1 MGRGQNLLNLVKK
14 IKQEKQIE
22 EIKTEIA
29 EVIKPENLKAGITA
43 FGIEGN
49 KNIVDTSDANLND
62 YYLHPNYIGY
72 SKGSKIKG
80 RMPVS
85 TEDQLQY
92 FSSTQTMLNPE
103 YPNFILLR
111 HYPAGTIKGEIKT
124 ISANAINSEWIK
136 NKNICIRAN
145 YNPNLTY
152 WIHDWHVEIA
162 VCENDC
168 RFQFRNS
175 NGEQPIYCIYKDT
188 GNSAP
193 YTLYQAW
200 CNDLSE
206 LTIDNWEKKDIAAN
220 SNMNNSLGKIG
231 SLYAYSRDKSVTTTG
246 LTSSTGIMSS
256 KGKIYFKNKINANA
270 TPSYLSNNNNGAFID
285 IIDENKLT
293 QFINLTPEHIKKGE
307 TYLGIEGTMEE
318 GIDTSDA
325 TATAND
331 ILKDKTAYVNGE
343 KIVGTNDNNNNA
355 IVGTTIQ
362 LGGSN
367 YSGLNKIIKTV
378 PDDLV
383 ISGTSA
389 SYMFN
394 NCSSLEK
401 ISSLDT
407 SNVTRME
414 SMFLNCSSL
423 KEVPSLNTSKVTYMS
438 SMFSGCSSLEKI
450 PSLDTSKATNVQYMF
465 RDCTSLKEVPLL
477 NLTAST
483 SGDSM
488 FLNCSSLKEIP
499 LLNISNIT
507 NMTSMFSGCSSLKKI
522 PLLDTSKVTNMN
534 STFNGTALETIPL
547 LNTSKV
553 TNMAGM
559 FQNCNLLKEIP
570 LFDTANV
577 RNMQNTFWGCNNLS
591 TIPLLNTSKVT
602 NMMGM
607 FRSSGIKEIP
617 LLDTS
622 KVIDMR
628 DMIRDCY
635 LTTIPEF
642 NTTSLINMELFAYH
656 APHLSDESLN
666 NILAM
671 CTKATKITNSSY
683 KKLSYI
689 GLSSTQAT
697 RCQTLS
703 NYDAFIAAGW
713 TTGY

>member
-72 SKGSKIKG
+72 SKGNKIKG

-124 ISANAINSEWIK
+124 ISANAINSEWIE

-256 KGKIYFKNKINANA
+256 KGKIYFKNKLNANT

-293 QFINLTPEHIKKGE
+293 QFINLIPEHIKKGE

-325 TATAND
+325 TAVASD
-331 ILKDKTAYVNGE
+331 IAIGKTAYVNGE
-343 KIVGTNDNNNNA
+343 KIEGTA
-355 IVGTTIQ
+355 AT
-362 LGGSN
+362 SN
-367 YSGLNKIIKTV
+367 IKIT
-378 PDDLV
+378 D
-383 ISGTSA
+383 A
-389 SYMFN
+389 SYLFCKKSRTDYLNEFLALCNNVTNTQWMFN
-394 NCSSLEK
+394 DCKNLTNLDLSNF
-401 ISSLDT
+401 DT
-407 SNVTRME
+407 SNVIDMNN
-414 SMFLNCSSL
+414 MFCGCSNLINLDLSNFDTSRVINMYYMFYNCPHLTDLNLSSFDM
-423 KEVPSLNTSKVTYMS
+423 SNITNIS
-438 SMFSGCSSLEKI
+438 SMFSNCSKLTNLQFGFNLGKGYTQKTTNNSNYQLGILSSLLTNE
-450 PSLDTSKATNVQYMF
+450 SLMSVINNLYD
-465 RDCTSLKEVPLL
+465 L
-477 NLTAST
+477 NLTYNVENGGTLYTQKLILGNTNLAKLT
-483 SGDSM
+483 AE
-488 FLNCSSLKEIP
+488 EIA
-499 LLNISNIT
+499 IAT
-507 NMTSMFSGCSSLKKI
+507 NK
-522 PLLDTSKVTNMN
+522 
-534 STFNGTALETIPL
+534 
-547 LNTSKV
+547 
-553 TNMAGM
+553 
-559 FQNCNLLKEIP
+559 
-570 LFDTANV
+570 
-577 RNMQNTFWGCNNLS
+577 
-591 TIPLLNTSKVT
+591 
-602 NMMGM
+602 
-607 FRSSGIKEIP
+607 
-617 LLDTS
+617 
-622 KVIDMR
+622 
-628 DMIRDCY
+628 
-635 LTTIPEF
+635 
-642 NTTSLINMELFAYH
+642 
-656 APHLSDESLN
+656 
-666 NILAM
+666 
-671 CTKATKITNSSY
+671 
-683 KKLSYI
+683 
-689 GLSSTQAT
+689 
-697 RCQTLS
+697 
-703 NYDAFIAAGW
+703 GW
-713 TTGY
+713 TVS

>member
-49 KNIVDTSDANLND
+49 KNIVDTSDANLNE

-111 HYPAGTIKGEIKT
+111 HYSTGTIKGEIKT
-124 ISANAINSEWIK
+124 ISASAINSEWIE

-152 WIHDWHVEIA
+152 WKYDWHVEIA

-256 KGKIYFKNKINANA
+256 KGKIYFKNKLNANT

-293 QFINLTPEHIKKGE
+293 QFINLIPEHIKKGE

-325 TATAND
+325 TAVASD
-331 ILKDKTAYVNGE
+331 IAIGKTAYVNGE
-343 KIVGTNDNNNNA
+343 KITGSLEFGDYNAEIDTSITPVFSVLNCITKINKLDTSNCTSITFRDCSFLEEIPEIDISKLTNTNSMFYNCKK
-355 IVGTTIQ
+355 IKTIP
-362 LGGSN
+362 LIN
-367 YSGLNKIIKTV
+367 TNKITNM
-378 PDDLV
+378 
-383 ISGTSA
+383 SF
-389 SYMFN
+389 MFYYCN
-394 NCSSLEK
+394 NLES
-401 ISSLDT
+401 IPLIDT
-407 SNVTRME
+407 SNVTIMD
-414 SMFLNCSSL
+414 SMFYYCNKLESIPQLITSKCTNMHSMFYYCTNL
-423 KEVPSLNTSKVTYMS
+423 KGIPQLDTSNATNTNGMFYHCDNLITAPSIDISKVTDAG
-438 SMFSGCSSLEKI
+438 SMFGQCVLLSSVPEYDVSSLYRLGSIFYNCGNLTNLGGLVNLGKGYTI
-450 PSLDTSKATNVQYMF
+450 QTKNNANQTLNLSYSPLLTHDSLMNIINNLYD
-465 RDCTSLKEVPLL
+465 L
-477 NLTAST
+477 NLTYNVAGGGTLYTQSLVL
-483 SGDSM
+483 GDTN
-488 FLNCSSLKEIP
+488 LNKLTAEEIA
-499 LLNISNIT
+499 IAT
-507 NMTSMFSGCSSLKKI
+507 NK
-522 PLLDTSKVTNMN
+522 
-534 STFNGTALETIPL
+534 
-547 LNTSKV
+547 
-553 TNMAGM
+553 
-559 FQNCNLLKEIP
+559 
-570 LFDTANV
+570 
-577 RNMQNTFWGCNNLS
+577 
-591 TIPLLNTSKVT
+591 
-602 NMMGM
+602 
-607 FRSSGIKEIP
+607 
-617 LLDTS
+617 
-622 KVIDMR
+622 
-628 DMIRDCY
+628 
-635 LTTIPEF
+635 
-642 NTTSLINMELFAYH
+642 
-656 APHLSDESLN
+656 
-666 NILAM
+666 
-671 CTKATKITNSSY
+671 
-683 KKLSYI
+683 
-689 GLSSTQAT
+689 
-697 RCQTLS
+697 
-703 NYDAFIAAGW
+703 GW
-713 TTGY
+713 TVS

>member
-49 KNIVDTSDANLND
+49 KNIVDTSDANLNE

-111 HYPAGTIKGEIKT
+111 HYSTGTIKGEIKT
-124 ISANAINSEWIK
+124 ISANAINSEWIE

-152 WIHDWHVEIA
+152 WIYDWHVEIA

-256 KGKIYFKNKINANA
+256 KGKIYFKNKLNANT

-293 QFINLTPEHIKKGE
+293 QFINLIPEHIKKGE

-325 TATAND
+325 TAVASD
-331 ILKDKTAYVNGE
+331 IAIGKTAYVNGE
-343 KIVGTNDNNNNA
+343 KITGSLEFGDYNTEIDTSIGTSFSVQNCITKISKLDTSNCTSITFNGCINLETIPQIDISRATNLSSMFYNCKK
-355 IVGTTIQ
+355 ITTIPQ
-362 LGGSN
+362 
-367 YSGLNKIIKTV
+367 I
-378 PDDLV
+378 
-383 ISGTSA
+383 
-389 SYMFN
+389 
-394 NCSSLEK
+394 
-401 ISSLDT
+401 DT
-407 SNVTRME
+407 SNVTNMN
-414 SMFLNCSSL
+414 SMFKNCINLKNIPQIDTSNVTTMNSMFADCSLLQEIKALNLQSTTSIANMFSNCTSIENIELLNTEKVAAFNQAFYACSSL
-423 KEVPSLNTSKVTYMS
+423 KSLNELNCENVTSLYNI
-438 SMFSGCSSLEKI
+438 FIGCSSLSDFGGLKNIGKSFTQTSNNYYNYEI
-450 PSLDTSKATNVQYMF
+450 RIFSSPLTHESLMNIINNLYD
-465 RDCTSLKEVPLL
+465 L
-477 NLTAST
+477 NLTYNVAGGGT
-483 SGDSM
+483 LYTQLLVLGDTN
-488 FLNCSSLKEIP
+488 LNKLTAEEIA
-499 LLNISNIT
+499 IAT
-507 NMTSMFSGCSSLKKI
+507 NK
-522 PLLDTSKVTNMN
+522 
-534 STFNGTALETIPL
+534 
-547 LNTSKV
+547 
-553 TNMAGM
+553 
-559 FQNCNLLKEIP
+559 
-570 LFDTANV
+570 
-577 RNMQNTFWGCNNLS
+577 
-591 TIPLLNTSKVT
+591 
-602 NMMGM
+602 
-607 FRSSGIKEIP
+607 
-617 LLDTS
+617 
-622 KVIDMR
+622 
-628 DMIRDCY
+628 
-635 LTTIPEF
+635 
-642 NTTSLINMELFAYH
+642 
-656 APHLSDESLN
+656 
-666 NILAM
+666 
-671 CTKATKITNSSY
+671 
-683 KKLSYI
+683 
-689 GLSSTQAT
+689 
-697 RCQTLS
+697 
-703 NYDAFIAAGW
+703 GW
-713 TTGY
+713 TVS